1 MGIQGN
7 ASFRDDLD
15 SFFQAASPTCCDDA
29 AAIPQGSR
37 SCKSERQF
45 STRSGGLPAQ
55 LNSAKTRAAESEN
68 STPGWVCST
77 AQMKEE
83 NRSGGGIKL
92 LRRNGVYL
100 QLSKHSAVED
110 SAPHP
115 APPHPCQGSKGTG
128 HGSNRY
134 YILSRA
140 LNLKGF
146 ATVARRSE
154 VGVSGQAL
162 TGDGGAE
169 NRPGTGGPGRP
180 LCSVP

>member
-115 APPHPCQGSKGTG
+115 APPHPCLHLPTSPGSTAAEQPRMGSHKRKGLSSKEKAKKTDF
-128 HGSNRY
+128 
-134 YILSRA
+134 SRA
-140 LNLKGF
+140 
-146 ATVARRSE
+146 E
-154 VGVSGQAL
+154 H
-162 TGDGGAE
+162 
-169 NRPGTGGPGRP
+169 PP
-180 LCSVP
+180 LSQI